1 MDSVITYNG
10 VWVTYETSVIS
21 GINYNP
27 LDLPPY
33 TLRLQYNLGV
43 TPSFENGGSGVQ
55 VSSDPN
61 IWDFT
66 YQDPDW
72 TMCLVGHDDL
82 IAVLGGNTSDV
93 TKMYHLFYWCTSL
106 ANVNVFDTSNVTA
119 MGGMF
124 DSCPFTSVPLFPTQS
139 CQAFGSMFYGCTNLV
154 TVPLFDTRNAIY
166 FNSMFEGCTS
176 LQSIPLFDSSN
187 VQYFHLMFK
196 GCTSLREVP
205 LLDTSS
211 CTSDIYQMFDGCT
224 NVRSGALDMY
234 NQVSTQSPVPSR
246 HAYMFRNCGS
256 NTITG
261 AAELAQIPTSWGGT
275 MA

>member
-10 VWVTYETSVIS
+10 VWATYGASVIS

-43 TPSFENGGSGVQ
+43 TPSFEYGGSGVQ
-55 VSSDPN
+55 VSSNPN

-66 YQDPDW
+66 YQNSDW
-72 TMCLVGHDDL
+72 TMCILGHDDL
-82 IAVLGGNTSDV
+82 IAVLGGNTSGV
-93 TKMYHLFYWCTSL
+93 TKMYNLFYWCTSL
-106 ANVNVFDTSNVTA
+106 TNVNVFDTSNVIA

-124 DSCPFTSVPLFPTQS
+124 EKCPFTSVPLFPTQS
-139 CQAFGSMFYGCTNLV
+139 CYAFESVFRDCKNLV
-154 TVPLFDTRNAIY
+154 TVPLFDTQNAIY
-166 FNSMFEGCTS
+166 FGCMFEGCTG
-176 LQSIPLFDSSN
+176 LQYIPLFNSSKG
-187 VQYFHLMFK
+187 QSFQCMFE

-211 CTSDIYQMFDGCT
+211 CTGNIYQMFDGCI
-224 NVRSGALDMY
+224 NVSSGALAMY
-234 NQVSTQSPVPSR
+234 NQVSTQSPVPNR

-256 NTITG
+256 NTTTG